1 MKSHTKVAKKSNR
14 GMKRSTQLHTS
25 LRREKKRNI
34 KERHTTKQKQK
45 PIPPQYSYA
54 HQKLNYRT
62 KLLGTA

>member
-14 GMKRSTQLHTS
+14 GMKRSTQLHKFAA
-25 LRREKKRNI
+25 RKKNI